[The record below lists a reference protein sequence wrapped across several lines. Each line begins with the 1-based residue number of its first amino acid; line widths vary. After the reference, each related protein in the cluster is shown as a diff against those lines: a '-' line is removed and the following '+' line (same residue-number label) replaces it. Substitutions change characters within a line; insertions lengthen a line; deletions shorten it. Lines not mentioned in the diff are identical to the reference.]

1 MGFFDDIGK
10 SILGGVQSQAK
21 TSTEQA
27 ARGAT
32 KTALSK
38 DTYAGLNTKSF
49 ADKTRFFKKEN
60 GDYEIYFEVK
70 QIGSVYASVVKELLA
85 RPKDIA
91 EAKAMELLTRMKSE
105 FTNQAVCKAVA
116 QKFLVEIKHPG

>member
-1 MGFFDDIGK
+1 MGFLDDIGK

-21 TSTEQA
+21 STTEQA

-38 DTYAGLNTKSF
+38 ETYAGLNPKAT
-49 ADKTRFFKKEN
+49 ADKVRFFKKDN
-60 GDYEIYFEVK
+60 GDYEVYYEVK
-70 QIGSVYASVVKELLA
+70 QVGTVSAAVIKEILA

-91 EAKAMELLTRMKSE
+91 EAKAIELFSRMKSE
-105 FTNQAVCKAVA
+105 FANQAVGKAVA
-116 QKFLVEIKHPG
+116 QKFLTEIGNTG